1 MMKKMMFLTGIA
13 LALLSCD
20 SGSKSSETVSD
31 GKSTKSSGN
40 TYACLEPFQDDY
52 SLLLTTEEM
61 NAVYPIDFE
70 NAKQDLSTGSYGNH
84 TYAWDSDRPSFVM
97 EISGMK
103 MDIPDQNLIGVKMLS
118 FVSEDSDLKS
128 AVGTFDMAYKELSD
142 EELKRINENLAKE
155 NDEIKKTGE
164 EMMKV
169 RGKSS
174 WDFVEGLG
182 SSAWFKWNDQYG
194 GDLAVMAGRAKFN
207 IVIKVNDNPADNRK
221 LAVKLAEKILA
232 KCE

>member
-1 MMKKMMFLTGIA
+1 
-13 LALLSCD
+13 
-20 SGSKSSETVSD
+20 
-31 GKSTKSSGN
+31 
-40 TYACLEPFQDDY
+40 
-52 SLLLTTEEM
+52 
-61 NAVYPIDFE
+61 
-70 NAKQDLSTGSYGNH
+70 
-84 TYAWDSDRPSFVM
+84 
-97 EISGMK
+97 
-103 MDIPDQNLIGVKMLS
+103 MLS
-118 FVSEDSDLKS
+118 FISEDSDLKS

-194 GDLAVMAGRAKFN
+194 GDLAVMAGRAQFN
-207 IVIKVNDNPADNRK
+207 IVIKVNDTPADNRK